1 MKTIEY
7 CEGCMSW
14 GTYID
19 DKPVGNYNIEELKK
33 ITHSLIDKIN
43 EDTPN
48 KEYIFQEILSVIARE
63 TGEYVNLGVC
73 ECCGDTIEKYV
84 IYVSDKK
91 K

>member
-19 DKPVGNYNIEELKK
+19 NKPIRDYNIEELKK
-33 ITHSLIDKIN
+33 ITYSLIDKIDKN
-43 EDTPN
+43 TPN

-63 TGEYVNLGVC
+63 TGEYINLGVC